1 MEEFFEYI
9 GNVLRAIGLGL
20 TLKANGVQIA
30 QRYPHANWIAF
41 GVVMVAGISLLL
53 GHSVILFLNQIR
65 PSRFLFSLVANGLL
79 LAIGWVIW
87 SAAVW
92 GVGSLLFAR
101 APSFDLALKVIAFSY
116 APLAFAFLSLMPYL
130 GPFVLR
136 LLYAWS
142 FLIAI
147 RAIALTFDVH
157 AWQALLCVGI
167 GWLLLVLLT
176 STVGRPLIALQDWLW
191 HRITGTHA
199 GLPTRELP
207 TPFAIVPIH
216 DEASASEP
224 SFSLP
229 PSASASGTPSESQP
243 EAKGEQP

>member
-20 TLKANGVQIA
+20 TLKADGVRIA
-30 QRYPHANWIAF
+30 QSYPHAGWIAF

-65 PSRFLFSLVANGLL
+65 PSRFIFSLVANGRL
-79 LAIGWVIW
+79 LAIGWVIR

-92 GVGSLLFAR
+92 GVGNLLFAR
-101 APSFDLALKVIAFSY
+101 APSFDLVLKVIAFSY

-147 RAIALTFDVH
+147 RAIDLTFYVNT
-157 AWQALLCVGI
+157 WQALLCVGI
-167 GWLLLVLLT
+167 GWLLLILLT
-176 STVGRPLIALQDWLW
+176 ATVGKPLIALQDWLW

-199 GLPTRELP
+199 ALPARELP
-207 TPFAIVPIH
+207 TPFAVVPMQDIVPMQ
-216 DEASASEP
+216 DEASAS
-224 SFSLP
+224 
-229 PSASASGTPSESQP
+229 GP
-243 EAKGEQP
+243 EAKGRQP